1 MGKGER
7 NVQGVFEATNG
18 YRSNIRPEEIRG
30 SLGRVLDTLYAAVRV
45 DHKTKLFSNG
55 LGKTLLYEILTLRRP
70 RPFRVSISTTTN
82 TLYDWCGIRTEEIC
96 GVVDVLVRG
105 FDGDA
110 LAVGEIKGGGGGESG
125 GCYASSFPVYWKV
138 ASW

>member
-1 MGKGER
+1 M
-7 NVQGVFEATNG
+7 
-18 YRSNIRPEEIRG
+18 
-30 SLGRVLDTLYAAVRV
+30 GRVLDTLYAAVRV

-82 TLYDWCGIRTEEIC
+82 TIYGIRTEEIC

>member
-1 MGKGER
+1 M
-7 NVQGVFEATNG
+7 
-18 YRSNIRPEEIRG
+18 
-30 SLGRVLDTLYAAVRV
+30 
-45 DHKTKLFSNG
+45 
-55 LGKTLLYEILTLRRP
+55 
-70 RPFRVSISTTTN
+70 SISTTTN

-96 GVVDVLVRG
+96 GVVDILVRG